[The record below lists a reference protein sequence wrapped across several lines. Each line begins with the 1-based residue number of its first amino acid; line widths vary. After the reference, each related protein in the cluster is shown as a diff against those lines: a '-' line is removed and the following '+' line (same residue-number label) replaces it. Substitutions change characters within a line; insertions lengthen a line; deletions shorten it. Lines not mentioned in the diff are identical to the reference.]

1 MAEITFFNMWQ
12 ASSREDQEALIAEMR
27 IEAPRLAAKDGFVS
41 LAVWNGEKDD
51 YRVLVEGRWV
61 SQAHFDA
68 AVADNAQALESRTRL
83 EKFAKPAPGL
93 FTECFRLE
101 GKPND
106 ASYLGALLK
115 NVGNRWKALGFETSR
130 VRIGKISIH
139 VARAGQGRPLILL
152 HGYPQSGEVW
162 RQVASK
168 LAEERMIIIP
178 DLPGMGLSD
187 VKQGGYDLPSVSEDI
202 HLLASTLGLKAV
214 DVVGHDW
221 GAAVAAV
228 YALRYRQEVKKLVF
242 IESALGGAGFESAWV
257 FSQPNPAMTFIPF
270 LLAEN
275 LSEALVAGREEIL
288 LRHLWQTFTYNK
300 TALPFEDW
308 WPYVEAMKR
317 PELFHASAG
326 YYRSVYSAGNAVRDL
341 IGSGKLTIPV
351 LSISGEASFGAAQRN
366 FVEAFAESVARHT
379 VIPKAGHFVPEEQP
393 EALLKELKSFLDN

>member
-27 IEAPRLAAKDGFVS
+27 IEAPALALKDGFVS
-41 LAVWNGEKDD
+41 LTAWRGEKED
-51 YRVLVEGRWV
+51 YRVLAEGRWA

-68 AVADNAQALESRTRL
+68 AVADNAQALESRARF

-106 ASYLGALLK
+106 ASRRDVLLK
-115 NVGNRWKALGFETSR
+115 KAGKSWKALGFETSR
-130 VRIGKISIH
+130 IRIGNISIH
-139 VARAGQGRPLILL
+139 VARAGKGRPLILL
-152 HGYPQSGEVW
+152 HGYPQSGEIW

-168 LAEERMIIIP
+168 LAQERMVVIP

-187 VKQGGYDLPSVSEDI
+187 VKEYGYDLPTVSEDI
-202 HLLASTLGLKAV
+202 YLLASMLGLKEV

-221 GAAVAAV
+221 GGAVAAV

-242 IESALGGAGFESAWV
+242 IESAVGGAGFENVWV
-257 FSQPNPAMTFIPF
+257 FSQPNPALTFIPF
-270 LLAEN
+270 LLAED
-275 LSEALVAGREEIL
+275 LSEALVNGREEIF

-308 WPYVEAMKR
+308 SPYVEAMKR
-317 PELFHASAG
+317 PELFHASAS
-326 YYRSVYSAGNAVRDL
+326 YYRSVYGAVNSVRDL
-341 IGSGKLTIPV
+341 IASGKLTIPV
-351 LSISGEASFGAAQRN
+351 LSISGEASLGAAQRV
-366 FVEAFAESVARHT
+366 FVEAFAENIARHI
-379 VIPKAGHFVPEEQP
+379 VIPKAGHFVAEEQP
-393 EALLKELKSFLDN
+393 EALLEELKSFLDN